1 MPWTPTYTTIKSRLV
16 AANVLTYITNAS
28 RQADAYT
35 WAGATGLKVI
45 KTISNSVASRTT
57 PVYPAIAFSDDN
69 EAQTFEDDITIAAY
83 SFIFEVSVQNSS
95 PTTAVTNAGYYRDAL
110 VSMIRNCPLSTLAAN
125 TGADEA
131 STVIDSIEVGFEP
144 IKTNA
149 QQNDFLQV
157 FQIRTTCRLQKSA
170 YT

>member
-16 AANVLTYITNAS
+16 ASNVLTYITDAS

-95 PTTAVTNAGYYRDAL
+95 PTAAVTNAGY
-110 VSMIRNCPLSTLAAN
+110 
-125 TGADEA
+125 
-131 STVIDSIEVGFEP
+131 
-144 IKTNA
+144 
-149 QQNDFLQV
+149 
-157 FQIRTTCRLQKSA
+157 
-170 YT
+170 